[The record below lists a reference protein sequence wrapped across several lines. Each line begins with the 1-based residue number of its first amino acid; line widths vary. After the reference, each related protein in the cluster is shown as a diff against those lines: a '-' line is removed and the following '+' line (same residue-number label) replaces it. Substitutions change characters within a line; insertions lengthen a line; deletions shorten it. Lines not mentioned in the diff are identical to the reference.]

1 MFSRFI
7 DDMKKYYH
15 YIWYC
20 TKSELKTEVANSYL
34 NWIWWI
40 LEPMCFMLIY
50 SFIFGTFFKAKEDMF
65 SIFIFIGIT
74 MWNFFDSTTKN
85 SVKLIK
91 NNKGI
96 VSKVYIPK
104 HVLIF
109 IRMGVNGVKMAIG
122 FGIIILMMIFYQVKP
137 TILILYIIPI
147 LILLFL
153 ITFGVSCLLM
163 HFGVYVEDLAN
174 IWNIAM
180 RMLFYMTGIFYNIER
195 RAGKHL
201 GKLLVKANPV
211 ALALDSARNVLIYGK
226 MPHYK
231 YILLWIGIFLI
242 ISIFGIRLIYKNENN
257 YIKSV

>member
-7 DDMKKYYH
+7 NDMKKYRN

-40 LEPMCFMLIY
+40 LEPLCFMLIY
-50 SFIFGTFFKAKEDMF
+50 SFIFGTFFKAKEDKF
-65 SIFIFIGIT
+65 SIFIFIGLT
-74 MWNFFDSTTKN
+74 MWNFFANTTKN
-85 SVKLIK
+85 SVKLVK

-104 HVLIF
+104 QVLIF

-122 FGIIILMMIFYQVKP
+122 FGIVVLMMVTGGVKP
-137 TILILYIIPI
+137 TVLILYMIPV

-153 ITFGVSCLLM
+153 ITFGVSCILM

-174 IWNIAM
+174 IWNIVI
-180 RMLFYMTGIFYNIER
+180 RMVFYLTGIFYNIEK
-195 RAGKHL
+195 RAGKQL
-201 GKLLVKANPV
+201 GALLLKVNPM
-211 ALALDSARNVLIYGK
+211 ALVLDSARNALIYGK
-226 MPHYK
+226 VPHYK
-231 YILLWIGIFLI
+231 YMLLWIGVFLI
-242 ISIFGIRLIYKNENN
+242 LSIFGIRLIYKNENN